1 MVRLNQ
7 IQEKMSEMHELD
19 SGRFFVDISG
29 ETLDEALANAA
40 IQLGMPVSSID
51 YEILQ
56 KGASGFFAIVP
67 KEWKIRAY
75 ETIKVK
81 KPQNIEEEK
90 VETEDIIEDGVIIN
104 KDGMGYVFCAAD
116 GIYFKVTAPSG
127 TGRVFDIKAA
137 RDKFR
142 DRALPIPEDDILAPI
157 LEEKH
162 GEYVRVAPY
171 KRIPGNDAAMVVN
184 ISDDE
189 MKAYLYVTPPTTGGV
204 DLSADTIIAF
214 FKE

>member
-56 KGASGFFAIVP
+56 KGASGFFALVQ

-81 KPQNIEEEK
+81 KQKNIEEEK
-90 VETEDIIEDGVIIN
+90 
-104 KDGMGYVFCAAD
+104 
-116 GIYFKVTAPSG
+116 PS
-127 TGRVFDIKAA
+127 
-137 RDKFR
+137 FR
-142 DRALPIPEDDILAPI
+142 HRLC
-157 LEEKH
+157 
-162 GEYVRVAPY
+162 
-171 KRIPGNDAAMVVN
+171 
-184 ISDDE
+184 
-189 MKAYLYVTPPTTGGV
+189 
-204 DLSADTIIAF
+204 
-214 FKE
+214 